1 MNYLYG
7 FASATFVYWGLSYLF
22 PARDSLLDAC
32 IYDDPDIIDGG
43 GSHVHSEQDLQ
54 DMASQEKSNALA
66 TVGGQV

>member
-22 PARDSLLDAC
+22 PACDSLLDAC
-32 IYDDPDIIDGG
+32 IYDDSDIIDGG
-43 GSHVHSEQDLQ
+43 GSHEHSERDFQ
-54 DMASQEKSNALA
+54 DMAAQEKSNALA